1 MIRLDNINRKL
12 QISLSSVVTT
22 SQLSVN
28 VSYSDKTPT
37 DYIGST
43 QISTTN
49 NTTSVDI
56 CTAPAS
62 SITRDIDFLSVYN
75 ADTVSAT
82 VNIIYN
88 DNAITSILHK
98 VTLNPTDKLVF
109 VHGSGWQTIDST
121 GNLKT
126 SGSTGATGPSGP
138 AGLVGATGAGVV
150 WMIEGEDGDIGPP
163 GPRGVIGPQGIT
175 GSSMVAFS
183 VPGMD
188 GEDGDMGSP
197 GPQGITGNIGI
208 QGPQGNQG
216 PIVMYDIPDPEEVFI
231 VPGPTGIQGPQG
243 SIGPAG
249 PTGNSTVVQGFEG
262 DDGENGDIGPPGP
275 RGTTGIT
282 GAQGPQGPQGPATYL
297 QAEDAEEQ
305 FIQPGPQGITG
316 PQGIPGTNGTGGGG
330 SAATLLETVDWIEE
344 GMPFPPGNN
353 NGLIFSGTL
362 INTTSGTSINF
373 TGLPSGI
380 KRITIGFIGVSTNGS
395 SIIIIQLGAGSVT
408 ATGYL
413 GCAVT
418 LAASFSAF
426 NTGFAICGA
435 SGAAA
440 ASVWSGQM
448 ILSNIGNNNWT
459 ESSILG
465 RSDAADVAYAGGR
478 LALGG
483 ALDRVRLTTV
493 NGTDTF
499 DAGSINILYE
509 F

>member
-12 QISLSSVVTT
+12 QISLSNVVTT

-28 VSYSDKTPT
+28 VSYSDKTAT

-56 CTAPAS
+56 CIAPAAS
-62 SITRDIDFLSVYN
+62 TTRDIDFLSVYN

-88 DNAITSILHK
+88 DNAVTSILHK

-150 WMIEGEDGDIGPP
+150 WMVEGEDGDIGPP

-197 GPQGITGNIGI
+197 GPQGITGNAGI

-216 PIVMYDIPDPEEVFI
+216 PIVMYDIPEPDEVFI
-231 VPGPTGIQGPQG
+231 VPGPTGVQGPQG
-243 SIGPAG
+243 GIGPAG

-282 GAQGPQGPQGPATYL
+282 GPQGPQGIQGPIVLLQPDDPDEPLLTPGVQGSPGIQGNPGITGAQGPTGPAIFL
-297 QAEDAEEQ
+297 VGDSEDEVMVVPGTPGAAG
-305 FIQPGPQGITG
+305 IQGPIGPQG
-316 PQGIPGTNGTGGGG
+316 PPGTGSGSSGGGT
-330 SAATLLETVDWIEE
+330 SILETVDWIEE
-344 GMPFPPGNN
+344 PVSVPPG
-353 NGLIFSGTL
+353 GPI
-362 INTTSGTSINF
+362 
-373 TGLPSGI
+373 P
-380 KRITIGFIGVSTNGS
+380 
-395 SIIIIQLGAGSVT
+395 
-408 ATGYL
+408 GYDMP
-413 GCAVT
+413 T
-418 LAASFSAF
+418 
-426 NTGFAICGA
+426 
-435 SGAAA
+435 
-440 ASVWSGQM
+440 
-448 ILSNIGNNNWT
+448 
-459 ESSILG
+459 
-465 RSDAADVAYAGGR
+465 
-478 LALGG
+478 GG
-483 ALDRVRLTTV
+483 ARNRIFYENEMTVTHNYTLTAGRNAMSVGPITV
-493 NGTDTF
+493 NGGTTVTVPSGARWVVF
-499 DAGSINILYE
+499 
-509 F
+509 

>member
-28 VSYSDKTPT
+28 VSYSDKTAT

-56 CTAPAS
+56 CTAPAA

-88 DNAITSILHK
+88 DNAVTSILHK

-197 GPQGITGNIGI
+197 GPQGITGNAGI

-216 PIVMYDIPDPEEVFI
+216 PIVMYDIPEPDEVFI

-249 PTGNSTVVQGFEG
+249 PTGNSTVIQGFEG
-262 DDGENGDIGPPGP
+262 DAGENGDNGPPGAQGNP
-275 RGTTGIT
+275 GIT
-282 GAQGPQGPQGPATYL
+282 GAQGPTGPAIFLVGDSEDEVMVVPGAQGPIGPQGP
-297 QAEDAEEQ
+297 
-305 FIQPGPQGITG
+305 
-316 PQGIPGTNGTGGGG
+316 PGTSGGSGGGG
-330 SAATLLETVDWIEE
+330 TSILETVDWIDE
-344 GMPFPPGNN
+344 PVSTPPG
-353 NGLIFSGTL
+353 GPI
-362 INTTSGTSINF
+362 
-373 TGLPSGI
+373 P
-380 KRITIGFIGVSTNGS
+380 
-395 SIIIIQLGAGSVT
+395 
-408 ATGYL
+408 GYDMP
-413 GCAVT
+413 T
-418 LAASFSAF
+418 
-426 NTGFAICGA
+426 
-435 SGAAA
+435 
-440 ASVWSGQM
+440 
-448 ILSNIGNNNWT
+448 
-459 ESSILG
+459 
-465 RSDAADVAYAGGR
+465 
-478 LALGG
+478 GG
-483 ALDRVRLTTV
+483 ARNRIFYENEMIVTHNYTLTAGRNAMSVGPITV
-493 NGTDTF
+493 NGGTTVTVPSGARWVVF
-499 DAGSINILYE
+499 
-509 F
+509 